1 MAFCSLPCWTYFSA
15 LARTFCLLKPN
26 NAIERELSR
35 TWSYQQLTHPLRRLS
50 AKPAARLG
58 NCSRVQRAAGHPEY
72 RQMVHRTRP
81 IVRLEVMNRMVTK
94 GYRKGVYRRV
104 TSGTRVQTTYA
115 AREIPRRAGENA
127 RLRDDAAS
135 QNSPIPNLSSSMN
148 LLWV

>member
-35 TWSYQQLTHPLRRLS
+35 PGLS
-50 AKPAARLG
+50 NNDFDTGKKPWCKPHGAFG
-58 NCSRVQRAAGHPEY
+58 GTCPGTMPGGHPQH

-104 TSGTRVQTTYA
+104 TSGTRGPAQLEGHTLH
-115 AREIPRRAGENA
+115 RRSLAPG
-127 RLRDDAAS
+127 
-135 QNSPIPNLSSSMN
+135 
-148 LLWV
+148 W